1 MSRARFIRGLILATH
16 GETRATMAE
25 IVRSVAVDSAVPAV
39 DIVGRD
45 KIQRIAHARQEV
57 MRRASVISGI
67 TKSEIGRF
75 FSFDHTTII
84 HGIEAATG
92 RLGQ

>member
-1 MSRARFIRGLILATH
+1 MSRGRFIRGLILATH

-25 IVRSVAVDSAVPAV
+25 VVHSVGVDSAVPAV
-39 DIVGRD
+39 DIMGRD
-45 KIQRIAHARQEV
+45 KAQRIAHARQEV
-57 MRRASVISGI
+57 MRRASVIAGL

-75 FSFDHTTII
+75 FGFDHTTII

-92 RLGQ
+92 RLGR

>member
-25 IVRSVAVDSAVPAV
+25 IVNSVAVDSAVPAV
-39 DIVGRD
+39 DIMGRD
-45 KIQRIAHARQEV
+45 KARRIAHARQEV
-57 MRRASVISGI
+57 MRRASVIAGL
-67 TKSEIGRF
+67 TNSEIGRF
-75 FSFDHTTII
+75 FRFDHTTII

-92 RLGQ
+92 RLGR